1 MINNET
7 AKSTYTIIADKYDYP
22 IGFQYAKNPNDTPQ
36 IKLYLN
42 KLSETPL
49 IYGVDYT
56 LSEDGLSVVL
66 ASITAGDRLDI
77 IRDIPMVQ
85 LSDYVIGRIDPEQI
99 EADLDEAVMRDQQ
112 LHAETQF
119 ALEIPEDHEERI
131 QKNATDIATI
141 ESYIPNQTTAENQLA
156 DKDFVNSSIGTSTAV
171 FRGTYNSL
179 AELEAV
185 TADENDYGFVVS
197 TDAAGNT
204 VYNRYK
210 YTTATTPASWVFE
223 YALNNSSFTAAQWS
237 AINSNITPELVGKL
251 TAMPVLILSVS
262 VDEVTG
268 VVSVVASSTITTIAL
283 KKLYGGA
290 TIQGTSS
297 IVGASATF
305 TPTTITDVTVED
317 WVLEV
322 R

>member
-22 IGFQYAKNPNDTPQ
+22 IGFQYAKNPNATPQ

-66 ASITAGDRLDI
+66 ESITAGDRLDI

-112 LHAETQF
+112 LHAEAQF
-119 ALEIPEDHEERI
+119 ALEIPEDHEIRI
-131 QKNATDIATI
+131 QKNTQDIDTI
-141 ESYIPNQTTAENQLA
+141 ESYIPTQASDSNQLA
-156 DKDFVNSSIGTSTAV
+156 DKNFVNSSIGTSTAV

-197 TDAAGNT
+197 EDAAGNT
-204 VYNRYK
+204 VYSRYK

-223 YALNNSSFTAAQWS
+223 YALNNSSFTAAQWA
-237 AINSNITPELVGKL
+237 AINSNITSELVTKL
-251 TAMPVLILSVS
+251 TNMPAFILSVS
-262 VDEVTG
+262 VNEITG
-268 VVSVVASSTITTIAL
+268 AVSVVASTSITSIAL
-283 KKLYGGA
+283 KKLFGGA
-290 TIQGTSS
+290 TITGTAS
-297 IVGASATF
+297 ISGATATF
-305 TPTTITDVTVED
+305 TPTTITDITVED
-317 WVLEV
+317 WVIEV

>member
-66 ASITAGDRLDI
+66 ESITAGDRLDI

-99 EADLDEAVMRDQQ
+99 EADFDGAVMRDQQ

-119 ALEIPEDHEERI
+119 ALEIPEDHEARLQICE
-131 QKNATDIATI
+131 TDIDNIQALIPAQATP
-141 ESYIPNQTTAENQLA
+141 SNQLA
-156 DKDFVNSSIGTSTAV
+156 DKAFVNSSISTSTAT
-171 FRGTYNSL
+171 FRGTYDTL
-179 AELEAV
+179 EELEAV

-210 YTTATTPASWVFE
+210 YSNSTWVFE
-223 YALNNSSFTAAQWS
+223 YALNNSSFTSEQWA
-237 AINSNITPELVGKL
+237 AINSGITDTLVTKLNNI
-251 TAMPVLILSVS
+251 PVLITSVS
-262 VDEVTG
+262 ADSSTG
-268 VVSVVASSTITTIAL
+268 VVSITATAGITSVAL
-283 KKLYGGA
+283 KKLFGGT
-290 TIQGTSS
+290 TIAGTSA
-297 IVGASATF
+297 IVGATATF
-305 TPTTITDVTVED
+305 TPTTITDITVED

-322 R
+322 H